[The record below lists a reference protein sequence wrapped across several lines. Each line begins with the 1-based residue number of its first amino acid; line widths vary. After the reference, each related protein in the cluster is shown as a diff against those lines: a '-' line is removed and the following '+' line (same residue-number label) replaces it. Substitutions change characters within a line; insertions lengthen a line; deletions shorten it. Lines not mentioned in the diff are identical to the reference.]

1 MSDYIVFYRNSDY
14 TGRAYTP
21 KTRKFTDIVINKEF
35 YQIKKRY
42 EMLGTYEYSDENLIK
57 FNNQFLDWV
66 DEIKHN
72 DIFSF
77 DYLKYSSHESVCVDM
92 FKKLC
97 HGKYEDME
105 DIDGLEFRWIEKCN
119 NGGLIYHDKGRHEDC
134 HGYDYKRQYPGILG
148 TEDFHIPTKRGTQ
161 RTITELTYP
170 KIETGYYKVE
180 IRCKNSNFNK
190 AFAYSQHNVYTNTSL
205 MFAFKYQKEYNVIIE
220 LIQEKNNCYTYG
232 FLEKKSDKIKSGVKK
247 SSFVFGKWYEYL
259 YALGIKFPKN
269 RLVKYMTSALWGRL
283 CEYNRLFVSYEQIKE
298 KKIDHTLDYNRK
310 HDYFIRNVK
319 KNKQGI
325 EILELIN
332 TNKPF
337 YYNIARI
344 KPFLISK
351 SRSLIG
357 TIAMKY
363 IKDVVRI
370 HTDNVTFNKEHDD
383 VIYETK
389 TMKLVKED
397 KTTGDITFKFAGCYM
412 NHTTGDKTNN
422 YKLEDEEDEGDE
434 YCLFE

>member
-1 MSDYIVFYRNSDY
+1 MSNYVVYYRNSDNTMRTY
-14 TGRAYTP
+14 NPRA
-21 KTRKFTDIVINKEF
+21 KEF
-35 YQIKKRY
+35 KTISKLEFYKLKKRY
-42 EMLGTYEYSDENLIK
+42 EMLGAYDCNDEELIN
-57 FNNQFLDWV
+57 FNKQFLNWV
-66 DEIKHN
+66 DEIKDN
-72 DIFSF
+72 DVFKF
-77 DYLKYSSHESVCVDM
+77 DYFKYPSHEIVCEDM

-97 HGKYEDME
+97 HGKYEEMD
-105 DIDGLEFRWIEKCN
+105 DIDIVEFEWIQKCH
-119 NGGLIYHDKGRHEDC
+119 NGGLLYCKPGEYQDC
-134 HGYDYKRQYPGILG
+134 HGYDYKRQYPSILG

-170 KIETGYYKVE
+170 KIETGYYKVI
-180 IRCKNSNFNK
+180 IRCNNSNFNK

-205 MFAFKYQKEYNVIIE
+205 MFAFKYQKEYNVVIE

-247 SSFVFGKWYEYL
+247 SSLVFGKWYQYL

-283 CEYNRLFVSYEQIKE
+283 CQYNRLFVSYEQIKE

-337 YYNIARI
+337 CYNIARI

-422 YKLEDEEDEGDE
+422 YKLEEGDDE
-434 YCLFE
+434 CDEDCLFE